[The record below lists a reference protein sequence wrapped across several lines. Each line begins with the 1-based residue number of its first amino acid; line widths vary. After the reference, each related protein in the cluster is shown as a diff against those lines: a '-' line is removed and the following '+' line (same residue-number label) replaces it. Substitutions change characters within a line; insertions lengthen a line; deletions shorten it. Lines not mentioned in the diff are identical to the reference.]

1 MEEISQRPGLH
12 HIIETIAK
20 SLDRKSW
27 FNFISTG
34 KVILI
39 ALAPKHFS
47 ECQKLVDEFSH
58 HLSYQW
64 IAFMEFANQH
74 SQKWKLSF
82 SIWKIM
88 NLEEDWQETQQI
100 AKTHGNL
107 LMKYVILD
115 FIVGLRNL
123 YLVEL
128 VLEMGDLRVQLA
140 HHRALDF
147 STINGHAEILQAL
160 LPYRTKYT
168 SINDLICRAIFY
180 NQQEVL
186 KLLMTKTEDPSGE
199 NCNGESPLRI
209 AIYRRNVEAVQ
220 LLGPFCKNP
229 DQPIGNGPED
239 IPIYFV
245 VEHGLV
251 DVLKIYLSNK
261 IETSVIQEL
270 ICKAV
275 YHCRQPDVLK
285 LLIPFTKDPNKA
297 NSEGVYPIQ
306 IAASRCNV
314 EAFKILAHYC
324 ADSDLNRDP
333 EFQSTLV
340 YFAVQHGLVEL
351 LNIFLTKKIDTKVI
365 QISIE
370 MAVSK
375 GNVDVFTILAQHCV
389 KTHFKDDSEFQST
402 IMYFAVEQGLVDTLE
417 NLLTKRMKNKMIKNS
432 IQRAVSKGNVE
443 VFTVMAKY
451 CAKSYFQHNSE
462 FISTFVYFAVRHGLV
477 DALKA
482 FLTKRMIKTVLRQSI
497 CKAIWHDQIEV
508 LKFLILF
515 TKNPNKENSW
525 GISPIQIAITMG
537 NNEAFTI
544 LVPYCEN
551 PYQKCG
557 DDSEKTPMY
566 FAVEHGLVDILKVF
580 LTNKIEIL
588 VIQESIFKA
597 VSYGQ
602 LEVLK
607 LLLPFT
613 KDPNGRNCNGVFP
626 IQIAICKGNVEA
638 FKVLAPYCKNPDLP
652 CDPELKITPM
662 HYAVEH
668 ELVDIVR
675 LLLPNWK
682 RPKAKTSKGQRAL
695 QIAKKKRNT
704 EIMKLLQEHSEQIT
718 TQYKNRTYLLNH
730 FNDQFSYIYLQNNSK

>member
-47 ECQKLVDEFSH
+47 ECQKLVGEFSH

-209 AIYRRNVEAVQ
+209 AIYKRNVEAVQ

-275 YHCRQPDVLK
+275 YHHRQPDVLK
-285 LLIPFTKDPNKA
+285 LLIPLTKDPNKA
-297 NSEGVYPIQ
+297 NSDGLFPIQ
-306 IAASRCNV
+306 IAVSWGNV
-314 EAFKILAHYC
+314 EAFKILADYWAKYDIKC
-324 ADSDLNRDP
+324 DP

-351 LNIFLTKKIDTKVI
+351 LNIFLTKKINTKVI
-365 QISIE
+365 QISIQ
-370 MAVSK
+370 MAVSR
-375 GNVDVFTILAQHCV
+375 GSVEVFTILA
-389 KTHFKDDSEFQST
+389 
-402 IMYFAVEQGLVDTLE
+402 
-417 NLLTKRMKNKMIKNS
+417 
-432 IQRAVSKGNVE
+432 
-443 VFTVMAKY
+443 KY
-451 CAKSYFQHNSE
+451 YEKSYFKNDSE
-462 FISTFVYFAVRHGLV
+462 FISTFMYFAVRHGLV
-477 DALKA
+477 DALKV
-482 FLTKRMIKTVLRQSI
+482 FLRKRMKKTVLQ
-497 CKAIWHDQIEV
+497 Q
-508 LKFLILF
+508 L
-515 TKNPNKENSW
+515 
-525 GISPIQIAITMG
+525 
-537 NNEAFTI
+537 
-544 LVPYCEN
+544 
-551 PYQKCG
+551 
-557 DDSEKTPMY
+557 
-566 FAVEHGLVDILKVF
+566 F
-580 LTNKIEIL
+580 LTNKIENSVL
-588 VIQESIFKA
+588 QESVCKA

-607 LLLPFT
+607 LLVPFT
-613 KDPNGRNCNGVFP
+613 EDPNGKNSNGVIP
-626 IQIAICKGNVEA
+626 IQTAICKGNVDA

-662 HYAVEH
+662 HFAVEH
-668 ELVDIVR
+668 ELVDIVK

-695 QIAKKKRNT
+695 QIAKKKRNS
-704 EIMKLLQEHSEQIT
+704 EIIKLLQDHSEQIT
-718 TQYKNRTYLLNH
+718 TQYNNRTYLLDN
-730 FNDQFSYIYLQNNSK
+730 FSA